1 MCTCSLKYRCKGS
14 SILSVV
20 DLRKVGHFNGASQIS
35 GATFLRKREGK
46 HAEAQATQ
54 EQNLIEHVCKPKKQR
69 LDAIGMACANQ
80 EDPALQKPPCK
91 ASETET
97 LRFHM
102 KESVRKTG

>member
-1 MCTCSLKYRCKGS
+1 MGH
-14 SILSVV
+14 
-20 DLRKVGHFNGASQIS
+20 LRSQEQL
-35 GATFLRKREGK
+35 FCLRNREGK

-54 EQNLIEHVCKPKKQR
+54 EKNLIEHVCKPKKQR